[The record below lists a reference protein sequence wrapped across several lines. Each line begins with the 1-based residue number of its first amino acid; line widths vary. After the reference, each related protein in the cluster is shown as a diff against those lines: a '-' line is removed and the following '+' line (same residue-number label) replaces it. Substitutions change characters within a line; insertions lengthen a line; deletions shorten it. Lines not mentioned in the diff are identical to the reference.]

1 MANVALTVR
10 RDIIKNIEVSIGSS
24 EEDENENFQKAGG
37 SRFLPGTTGIARP
50 FIADTT
56 SNGRTQGT
64 KGVPST
70 TDEVINKNLFTEK
83 SLNLEIYENLRAP
96 AKILDLRSL
105 LINHNG
111 DNIIFDLMGNNYEM
125 FEVDQL
131 SGELVIIHSPD
142 REQRDKYTIKIRAV
156 KTPKVSER
164 EVPVFFYTLY
174 VQEKEREIIA
184 EDVAYINVNILDLND
199 NKPEFLTSENPV
211 EISVSSHLEA
221 GELIAKMEVSHLF
234 KIEIKFVFQHH
245 TIWSIFPFDHGTFV
259 PS

>member
-24 EEDENENFQKAGG
+24 EEDENGNFQENGG
-37 SRFLPGTTGIARP
+37 SRFRPGTTGIARP

-56 SNGRTQGT
+56 SNGQTQKT

-70 TDEVINKNLFTEK
+70 TDVRNKNLFTEK

-105 LINHNG
+105 LINHNE

-131 SGELVIIHSPD
+131 SGKVQLCKFTDSQKLFLLNVILSN
-142 REQRDKYTIKIRAV
+142 
-156 KTPKVSER
+156 SE
-164 EVPVFFYTLY
+164 FWTSNHCYSFNL
-174 VQEKEREIIA
+174 
-184 EDVAYINVNILDLND
+184 
-199 NKPEFLTSENPV
+199 FL
-211 EISVSSHLEA
+211 L
-221 GELIAKMEVSHLF
+221 
-234 KIEIKFVFQHH
+234 
-245 TIWSIFPFDHGTFV
+245 
-259 PS
+259 